1 MNWLIKFLMFHL
13 VKKLNFYYLIGT
25 DEAGQGSLFSI
36 SDSSYFG
43 GHFSLPGHSVNDMVP
58 LAIEKVRC
66 SDPKLEPALRKR
78 REKLWINR
86 YDATTYGCNKRE

>member
-36 SDSSYFG
+36 SD
-43 GHFSLPGHSVNDMVP
+43 PWNTI
-58 LAIEKVRC
+58 LANTAQHPSKAQI
-66 SDPKLEPALRKR
+66 
-78 REKLWINR
+78 IF
-86 YDATTYGCNKRE
+86 